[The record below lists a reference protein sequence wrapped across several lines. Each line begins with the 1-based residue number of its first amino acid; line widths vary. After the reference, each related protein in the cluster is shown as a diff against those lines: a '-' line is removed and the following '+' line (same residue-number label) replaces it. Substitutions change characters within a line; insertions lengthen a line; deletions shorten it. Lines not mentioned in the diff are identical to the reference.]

1 MLRSGRSFF
10 GVRARGEG
18 SKGYAEKGA
27 PTKNLLSRKSLA
39 AASTENRRS
48 ANEPA
53 KTLKWAYNSAGRC
66 PRFSPHSVGRKEILP
81 PLRSCSLHSA
91 SSHSAHISAALGSVS
106 TVIFP
111 ARR

>member
-66 PRFSPHSVGRKEILP
+66 PRFSPHSVGRKEIPHLSEVVLSTHLDVIRRTFLGHLAQF
-81 PLRSCSLHSA
+81 PL
-91 SSHSAHISAALGSVS
+91 
-106 TVIFP
+106 
-111 ARR
+111 